1 MNSCQTARSLHR
13 AGFPIR
19 IFPDHSLLPAPRDF
33 SQVVTSF
40 IASYHQ
46 GIHLLLFIYLCSQ
59 YSFSYYC
66 SFPQY
71 SSNCQRSKSI
81 LVGPDG
87 LEPSTPRL
95 SSACS
100 NRLSYEPSPSG
111 GVDRF
116 RTDDLLHAKQALYQ
130 LSYDPSRTSNVL

>member
-1 MNSCQTARSLHR
+1 M
-13 AGFPIR
+13 
-19 IFPDHSLLPAPRDF
+19 
-33 SQVVTSF
+33 
-40 IASYHQ
+40 
-46 GIHLLLFIYLCSQ
+46 
-59 YSFSYYC
+59 
-66 SFPQY
+66 
-71 SSNCQRSKSI
+71 
-81 LVGPDG
+81 VGPDG

-130 LSYDPSRTSNVL
+130 LSYDPKAALNIAFFRPVVKHHRSGKLLCALFRKTVDLIRPTFLPPKYSIERR

>member
-1 MNSCQTARSLHR
+1 M
-13 AGFPIR
+13 
-19 IFPDHSLLPAPRDF
+19 
-33 SQVVTSF
+33 
-40 IASYHQ
+40 
-46 GIHLLLFIYLCSQ
+46 
-59 YSFSYYC
+59 
-66 SFPQY
+66 
-71 SSNCQRSKSI
+71 
-81 LVGPDG
+81 GPDG

-130 LSYDPSRTSNVL
+130 LSYDPKAALNIAFSRPVVKHHRSGKLLCALLRKNHRSDSADISASEVLHRKEVIQPQVPLRLPCYDLVPITRPTLGRRPLAVG